1 MVAGVSKPAR
11 VGILAVLA
19 GAVAIAAGYVN
30 NCFTG
35 LGLGPGAGASGQA
48 DVSKKK
54 DDVKPVAAPAK
65 VRVIVQGEHCRMDGE
80 AATQKCDDLCRTVK
94 ADAVD
99 VEATVGAQGT
109 VDSFKAC
116 LIGRGLKVQV
126 LSE

>member
-1 MVAGVSKPAR
+1 M
-11 VGILAVLA
+11 LA
-19 GAVAIAAGYVN
+19 GAVAVAAGYVN

-35 LGLGPGAGASGQA
+35 FGFGSGAGTSGQA
-48 DVSKKK
+48 DVGKKQ
-54 DDVKPVAAPAK
+54 DDVKPAAAPAK

-80 AATQKCDDLCRTVK
+80 TATQKCDDLCRSIK

-109 VDSFKAC
+109 VDSLKAC
-116 LIGRGLKVQV
+116 LLGRGLKVQV